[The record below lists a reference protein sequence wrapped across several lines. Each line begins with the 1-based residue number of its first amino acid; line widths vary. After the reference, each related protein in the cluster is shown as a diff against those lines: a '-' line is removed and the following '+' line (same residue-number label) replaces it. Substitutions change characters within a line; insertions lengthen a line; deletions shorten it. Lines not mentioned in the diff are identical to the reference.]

1 MNIWR
6 TVFFLISFSQLQNL
20 FAQDSIV
27 ETSSLWVLNTTSVNL
42 HYKITAH
49 VSIEKSRK
57 DSTEYFLLSFR
68 KRPFAS
74 DTFLLVTDASDS
86 SRYMARI
93 EEITA
98 KDTFADRPVYLTI
111 YDTEFGETEIN
122 SQPKKYLIRISI
134 KYPKSL
140 FKTPPEIHYIIALP
154 PIRDTRGFHISEE
167 ENYRKYYH
175 TDELIIRTVP
185 GVPR

>member
-1 MNIWR
+1 MKIWPI
-6 TVFFLISFSQLQNL
+6 VFFLITFSRLQNL

-27 ETSSLWVLNTTSVNL
+27 ETSTLWVLNTASGKP
-42 HYKITAH
+42 HYKITAR
-49 VSIEKSRK
+49 VGIGKSRK

-68 KRPFAS
+68 KTPFAS
-74 DTFLLVTDASDS
+74 DTFLLVTDVSDS
-86 SRYMARI
+86 GKYMARI

-98 KDTFADRPVYLTI
+98 KDTFAARPVYLTI
-111 YDTEFGETEIN
+111 YDTESGETEIN

-140 FKTPPEIHYIIALP
+140 FKIPPEINCIMALP
-154 PIRDTRGFHISEE
+154 PIRNTRGRHISGEK
-167 ENYRKYYH
+167 NYRKYYK